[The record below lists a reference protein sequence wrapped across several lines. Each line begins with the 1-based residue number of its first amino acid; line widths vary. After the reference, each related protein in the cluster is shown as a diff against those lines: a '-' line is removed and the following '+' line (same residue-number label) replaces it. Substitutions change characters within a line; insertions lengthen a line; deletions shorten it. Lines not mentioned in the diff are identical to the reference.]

1 MISFIDNSTQKVLFT
16 ASVSKRNIAHLDGV
30 TMPITQFA
38 RHVSTCPLD
47 LTLWHRR
54 FGHLNH
60 KAVQKVVQKELVDGL
75 VIQVTDKP
83 DPICEPCLAGKQHR
97 GPIPKSAYHSYQP
110 LELIHSDV
118 HGPMAVI
125 SREGGFKY

>member
-1 MISFIDNSTQKVLFT
+1 M
-16 ASVSKRNIAHLDGV
+16 
-30 TMPITQFA
+30 
-38 RHVSTCPLD
+38 
-47 LTLWHRR
+47 
-54 FGHLNH
+54 
-60 KAVQKVVQKELVDGL
+60 VQKELVDGL

-125 SREGGFKY
+125 SREGGFKYWVSFIDDSSRFWAIIPIRQKSDVFSAFK